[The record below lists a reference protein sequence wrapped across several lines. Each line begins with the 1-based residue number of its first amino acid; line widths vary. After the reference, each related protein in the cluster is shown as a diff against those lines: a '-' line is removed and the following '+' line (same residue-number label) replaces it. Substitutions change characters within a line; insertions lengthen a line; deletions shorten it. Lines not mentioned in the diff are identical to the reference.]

1 MDKISQDAKAAAEM
15 GISYG
20 QYIALTYDPDAP
32 WSPPSS
38 SNEKKTKRRYTDEL
52 LFRLW
57 QEGKTDP
64 EIGAVVGVSRQLI
77 QRWRDQ
83 MELPSTAKNAV
94 DTKKYRLTT
103 LRDGTCVAIHTDE
116 L

>member
-1 MDKISQDAKAAAEM
+1 MDKISLDAKAAKEK

-20 QYIALTYDPDAP
+20 QYKALTYDPYAP
-32 WSPPSS
+32 VVVPSS

-64 EIGAVVGVSRQLI
+64 EIGAVIGVSRQLI
-77 QRWRDQ
+77 QRWRDEL
-83 MELPSTAKNAV
+83 ELPSTIKKNV
-94 DTKKYRLTT
+94 DTQKYRLT
-103 LRDGTCVAIHTDE
+103 LLWDGTYVAVNIDE